1 MYSYQPSRKDRSF
14 SVDCSEF
21 SIFHGHIRI
30 QSIIFAQ
37 NNSISASKRIHR
49 SPFFNG
55 VSDESCSVSAP
66 LTKSLLHS
74 PFILRIRI
82 ESESSVS
89 LVFGTDFT
97 PALSEKIFAWKHALE
112 TAPFDGFLEVV
123 PAFLTLTIHFDPF
136 GITAAGPGV
145 PAVKVGRWLQ
155 KQMAEAPP
163 SFPQEAFQQPVMD
176 VPVRYGHDFGPDLE
190 AVAHTTGQT
199 PEAIVSLH
207 IASLHTV
214 AFIGFAP
221 GFPYLYG
228 LPALLSV
235 PRLATPRPRVPAGS
249 VAIANTLTCI
259 YPQASSGGWHLI
271 GQTDMPLFD
280 PMRPVPA
287 LLEPGTKIRFVPV

>member
-1 MYSYQPSRKDRSF
+1 MFQVYIS
-14 SVDCSEF
+14 
-21 SIFHGHIRI
+21 I

-37 NNSISASKRIHR
+37 NNSASAGERIPCD
-49 SPFFNG
+49 PFLSC
-55 VSDESCSVSAP
+55 VSDESCSVAAA
-66 LTKSLLHS
+66 LQKITS

-82 ESESSVS
+82 ESESSVT

-97 PALSEKIFAWKHALE
+97 PVLSEKIFAWKHALE
-112 TAPFDGFLEVV
+112 TAPFDGFLEAV

-163 SFPQEAFQQPVMD
+163 SFAQEALQQLLVE
-176 VPVRYGHDFGPDLE
+176 VPVRYGHAFGPDLE
-190 AVAHTTGQT
+190 AVAHATGQT
-199 PEAIVSLH
+199 PEAVVGLH
-207 IASLHTV
+207 TGSLHTV

-228 LPALLSV
+228 LPASLSV

-259 YPQASSGGWHLI
+259 YPQASAGGWHLI

-280 PMRPVPA
+280 PTRPVPA
-287 LLEPGTKIRFVPV
+287 LLEPGTKIRFVHI